1 MIPELD
7 DADDHA
13 VPAAEKEIYDLKQM
27 LLLFRS
33 LCSTLE
39 LPKLI
44 ETILYSVMAQM
55 RVFGAGIFIITPIEG
70 NFYTLG
76 DNYTNLEIDPLT
88 NYAIPKASGL
98 IDKLKE
104 GERVYTP
111 AELEAL
117 FPDSPDY
124 AILSSLHPSIIVPL
138 ILKKRL
144 NGILVL
150 GERINP
156 EGDAAEYT
164 TYEKKELLV
173 ITSLAAIA
181 VNNASLVEISST
193 DMTTH
198 LKFKYYFFNILS
210 DQLDE
215 AMGSGS
221 PLSVIMFDIDFFKR
235 VNDTY
240 GHACGDYVLECVAA
254 IIKKSIRAK
263 DMAARYGGEEFTIML
278 VNTGKRD
285 AMQVG
290 ERIRQNVESHDF
302 VFQNQ
307 HLHVTISGGVTTFS
321 VETNPA
327 SSANALVDQADKALY
342 ISKRNGRNRLTF
354 ADGDFLAATKH
365 DFSEQ
370 IR

>member
-1 MIPELD
+1 MIPGLEDVD
-7 DADDHA
+7 DQNA
-13 VPAAEKEIYDLKQM
+13 PAAEKEIYDLKQM

-76 DNYTNLEIDPLT
+76 DNYINLDIDPLT
-88 NYAIPKASGL
+88 NYAISKSSPL
-98 IDKLKE
+98 INKLKE
-104 GERVYTP
+104 TERVYLP
-111 AELEAL
+111 AELEVL
-117 FPDSPDY
+117 FPDCLEMG
-124 AILSSLHPSIIVPL
+124 ILSSLHPSIIVPL

-156 EGDAAEYT
+156 EGEAMDYT
-164 TYEKKELLV
+164 DYEKRELLV

-215 AMGSGS
+215 AISNAQ
-221 PLSVIMFDIDFFKR
+221 PLSVIMFDIDFFKK

-240 GHACGDYVLECVAA
+240 GHACGDYVLECVAS

-263 DMAARYGGEEFTIML
+263 DMASRYGGEEFTIML
-278 VNTGKRD
+278 VNTGKKD
-285 AMQVG
+285 AVQVG
-290 ERIRQNVESHDF
+290 ERIRKNIESHDF

-307 HLHVTISGGVTTFS
+307 HLHITISGGITTFS
-321 VETNPA
+321 VDENPA

-342 ISKRNGRNRLTF
+342 VSKRNGRNRLTF
-354 ADGDFLAATKH
+354 ADKELLASVNH